1 MRGCMMAASNRRTR
15 KLKLLIG
22 VVLIAACVGYLVY
35 GGIQETIVY
44 FVTPSELH
52 AKGTS
57 AYGKSLR
64 LGGLVKQ
71 GSWSKEPGTLFH
83 TFELVDDTSTVKV
96 AFRGIPPDLFG
107 EGRGALVEG
116 SYGSDGVFQAKTIL
130 AKHSEEYK
138 AADDHASKDS
148 RAIMYNSVIK
158 SNQSQ

>member
-1 MRGCMMAASNRRTR
+1 MAASNRRTR
-15 KLKLLIG
+15 QLKLLIG
-22 VVLIAACVGYLVY
+22 AVVIAAGVGYLVY

-64 LGGLVKQ
+64 LGGLVKE
-71 GSWSKEPGTLFH
+71 GSWSKEPGTLSH
-83 TFELVDDTSTVKV
+83 AFELVDDNSTVKV
-96 AFRGIPPDLFG
+96 TFRGIPPDLFG

-116 SYGSDGVFQAKTIL
+116 SYGPDGLFQAKTIL

-138 AADDHASKDS
+138 AAEDHAAKDS
-148 RAIMYNSVIK
+148 REIMYNSVIK
-158 SNQSQ
+158 GNQTP

>member
-1 MRGCMMAASNRRTR
+1 MMAASNRRAR
-15 KLKLLIG
+15 HLKLLVG
-22 VVLIAACVGYLVY
+22 AVVIAACVGYLIY

-64 LGGLVKQ
+64 LGGLVRA

-83 TFELVDDTSTVKV
+83 TFDLVDDTSTVKV
-96 AFRGIPPDLFG
+96 AYRGIPPDLFG

-116 SYGSDGVFQAKTIL
+116 SYGEDGLFQAKTIL

-138 AADDHASKDS
+138 AAEDHASKDA
-148 RAIMYNSVIK
+148 REIMYNSVIK
-158 SNQSQ
+158 GNQTR

>member
-1 MRGCMMAASNRRTR
+1 MATSNRRVR
-15 KLKLLIG
+15 QSKLLIG
-22 VVLIAACVGYLVY
+22 AAVIAACVGYLIY

-71 GSWSKEPGTLFH
+71 GSWTMQPGTLFH
-83 TFELVDDTSTVKV
+83 SFELVDDAATVKV
-96 AFRGIPPDLFG
+96 VFRGIPPDLFG

-116 SYGSDGVFQAKTIL
+116 SYGPDSVFQARTIL

-138 AADDHASKDS
+138 AADDHASKNS
-148 RAIMYNSVIK
+148 RAIMYKSVIEG
-158 SNQSQ
+158 NQGR

>member
-1 MRGCMMAASNRRTR
+1 MATSNRRAR
-15 KLKLLIG
+15 QLKLLIG
-22 VVLIAACVGYLVY
+22 VAVIAACVGYLVY

-64 LGGLVKQ
+64 LGGLVKE
-71 GSWSKEPGTLFH
+71 GSWTTEPGTLFH
-83 TFELVDDTSTVKV
+83 SFDLVDDTSTVKV

-116 SYGSDGVFQAKTIL
+116 SYGPDRVFQAKTIL

-138 AADDHASKDS
+138 AADDHAAKNS
-148 RAIMYNSVIK
+148 RAIMYKSV
-158 SNQSQ
+158 SEGNQTP

>member
-1 MRGCMMAASNRRTR
+1 MAASNRRTR
-15 KLKLLIG
+15 RLKLLIG
-22 VVLIAACVGYLVY
+22 AAVITACVGYLIY

-57 AYGKSLR
+57 AYGRSLR
-64 LGGLVKQ
+64 LGGLVRE
-71 GSWSKEPGTLFH
+71 GTWTKEPGTLFH
-83 TFELVDDTSTVKV
+83 TFELVDDSSMVKV

-116 SYGSDGVFQAKTIL
+116 SYGPDGVFQAKTIL

-138 AADDHASKDS
+138 AAEDHASKDA
-148 RAIMYNSVIK
+148 REMMYNSVIK
-158 SNQSQ
+158 GNQSQ

>member
-1 MRGCMMAASNRRTR
+1 MAAGKRRVR
-15 KLKLLIG
+15 QLKLLIG
-22 VVLIAACVGYLVY
+22 AAVIVACVGYLIY

-64 LGGLVKQ
+64 LGGLVKE

-83 TFELVDDTSTVKV
+83 SFELVDETSTVRV

-107 EGRGALVEG
+107 EGRGALFEG
-116 SYGSDGVFQAKTIL
+116 SYGPDGVFQAKTIL

-138 AADDHASKDS
+138 SAEDHASKDS
-148 RAIMYNSVIK
+148 RAIMYNSTMK
-158 SNQSQ
+158 GSQTP

>member
-1 MRGCMMAASNRRTR
+1 MAASNRRTR
-15 KLKLLIG
+15 RLKLLIG
-22 VVLIAACVGYLVY
+22 AAVIAVCVGYLLY
-35 GGIQETIVY
+35 GGIQETIIF

-64 LGGLVKQ
+64 LGGLVKE
-71 GSWSKEPGTLFH
+71 GSWTKEAGTLYH
-83 TFELVDDTSTVKV
+83 SFELIDDSSAVKV

-116 SYGSDGVFQAKTIL
+116 SYGPDGLFQAKNIL

-138 AADDHASKDS
+138 AAGDHASKDS
-148 RAIMYNSVIK
+148 REMMYNSSIK
-158 SNQSQ
+158 GNQSP

>member
-1 MRGCMMAASNRRTR
+1 MMAASNRRAR
-15 KLKLLIG
+15 RLKLLVG
-22 VVLIAACVGYLVY
+22 AVVIAACVGYLIY

-64 LGGLVKQ
+64 LGGLVRA

-83 TFELVDDTSTVKV
+83 TFDLVDDTSIVKV
-96 AFRGIPPDLFG
+96 AYRGIPPDLFG

-116 SYGSDGVFQAKTIL
+116 SYGADGLFQAKTIL

-138 AADDHASKDS
+138 AAEDHASKDA
-148 RAIMYNSVIK
+148 REIMYNSVIK
-158 SNQSQ
+158 GNQTR

>member
-1 MRGCMMAASNRRTR
+1 MAASNRRSR

-22 VVLIAACVGYLVY
+22 AAVIAACVGYLLY
-35 GGIQETIVY
+35 GGIQETIVF

-57 AYGKSLR
+57 AYGKALR
-64 LGGLVKQ
+64 LGGLVKE
-71 GSWSKEPGTLFH
+71 GSWTKEPGTLAH
-83 TFELVDDTSTVKV
+83 TFEVIDHTSAVKV

-116 SYGSDGVFQAKTIL
+116 SYGPDGLFHAKTIL

-138 AADDHASKDS
+138 AAGDHASTES
-148 RAIMYNSVIK
+148 REMMYNSVVK
-158 SNQSQ
+158 GNQSQ